1 MRLLAKTAVSA
12 ISIACAIVTASPVH
26 AAGDAG
32 TAVPPAPAGT
42 AVPMDPALRNAL
54 AGIATV
60 LLADFAGRMA
70 SGSSDDFDPGP
81 TLQRAMKK
89 LVESDA
95 VDRLVNSALAQSFGA
110 AGDGADGLPPE
121 LRAALAIAAK
131 AAMANVRREIS
142 RDFSNP

>member
-26 AAGDAG
+26 AAGDAA
-32 TAVPPAPAGT
+32 TAVPPVPAGT
-42 AVPMDPALRNAL
+42 AVPMDTALRNAL
-54 AGIATV
+54 AGIAAV
-60 LLADFAGRMA
+60 LVADFAGRVA
-70 SGSSDDFDPGP
+70 SSSSDDFDPGP

-95 VDRLVNSALAQSFGA
+95 VDRLVNSALTQSFGA

-121 LRAALAIAAK
+121 LRAALAVAAK
-131 AAMANVRREIS
+131 AAVANVRREIS
-142 RDFSNP
+142 REFANP

>member
-1 MRLLAKTAVSA
+1 
-12 ISIACAIVTASPVH
+12 
-26 AAGDAG
+26 
-32 TAVPPAPAGT
+32 
-42 AVPMDPALRNAL
+42 MDPALRNAL

-89 LVESDA
+89 LVDSDA
-95 VDRLVNSALAQSFGA
+95 VDRLVNSALAQSF
-110 AGDGADGLPPE
+110 GDGADGLPPE

-142 RDFSNP
+142 REFSNP

>member
-1 MRLLAKTAVSA
+1 MRLMAKTAVSA
-12 ISIACAIVTASPVH
+12 ISIACAIVSVSPVH
-26 AAGDAG
+26 AAGDNG
-32 TAVPPAPAGT
+32 TAVPPVSAGT

-54 AGIATV
+54 SGIATV

-81 TLQRAMKK
+81 TLQRAIKG
-89 LVESDA
+89 LIESDA
-95 VDRLVNSALAQSFGA
+95 VDRLINSALTQSFGA
-110 AGDGADGLPPE
+110 GGDRADGLPPE

-142 RDFSNP
+142 REFSNP

>member
-1 MRLLAKTAVSA
+1 MRLLAKNAVSA
-12 ISIACAIVTASPVH
+12 ISIACAIVSASPVH

-32 TAVPPAPAGT
+32 TVGPPVPAGT
-42 AVPMDPALRNAL
+42 TIPMDPALRNAL

-70 SGSSDDFDPGP
+70 SGASDDFDPGP

-95 VDRLVNSALAQSFGA
+95 VDRLINNALTQSFGA

-142 RDFSNP
+142 REFSNP